1 MRAKNRKTPGQAGRF
16 LFCSC
21 ASKDESGDDLSR
33 LAGQYRI
40 SASCRCIVHDFQ
52 TDALR
57 KAMGEDGWWR
67 KHLRVAGAENDHRRL
82 KCQNRRHVFGG
93 QVGSVA
99 YWPVRHQ
106 VVRSDRQT
114 RAEHAVIDLDPLPV
128 RSPQG
133 EGVIRAVMAEMH
145 RCSSAARQHD
155 LTVFLARAV
164 QDSRVSNALD
174 QRGATGIDQRVD
186 HGLTGF
192 TIFGTDLDLDE
203 FVLLQSQIHLGKK
216 GIGNPLA
223 ADLEQRLEVMGLA
236 AEKTGLGGSKQNGH
250 AVMTSRQRGSGY
262 HGDPEPPYV
271 PMQRSKSSQRWLKEH
286 FSDPF
291 VKKAQ
296 AEGMRSR
303 AAYKLE
309 ELLERDRLLKPGMVV
324 VDLGAAPGGWC
335 QQVRRQM
342 GDKGRVLAL
351 DILDMPPLAGVE
363 FLHGD
368 FRDEQVLA
376 QFESMLGG
384 QPVDLV
390 LSDMAPNKSGMDAVD
405 QPRMMYLAEL
415 ALDFA
420 DNHLKPGGAFL
431 IKLFH
436 GTGFDDYVKEMRRR
450 YDKVV
455 IRKPEASRKRS
466 PEVYALGQGKR
477 AHIK

>member
-1 MRAKNRKTPGQAGRF
+1 M
-16 LFCSC
+16 S
-21 ASKDESGDDLSR
+21 
-33 LAGQYRI
+33 
-40 SASCRCIVHDFQ
+40 
-52 TDALR
+52 
-57 KAMGEDGWWR
+57 
-67 KHLRVAGAENDHRRL
+67 
-82 KCQNRRHVFGG
+82 
-93 QVGSVA
+93 
-99 YWPVRHQ
+99 
-106 VVRSDRQT
+106 
-114 RAEHAVIDLDPLPV
+114 
-128 RSPQG
+128 
-133 EGVIRAVMAEMH
+133 
-145 RCSSAARQHD
+145 
-155 LTVFLARAV
+155 
-164 QDSRVSNALD
+164 
-174 QRGATGIDQRVD
+174 
-186 HGLTGF
+186 
-192 TIFGTDLDLDE
+192 
-203 FVLLQSQIHLGKK
+203 
-216 GIGNPLA
+216 
-223 ADLEQRLEVMGLA
+223 
-236 AEKTGLGGSKQNGH
+236 
-250 AVMTSRQRGSGY
+250 
-262 HGDPEPPYV
+262 
-271 PMQRSKSSQRWLKEH
+271 RSKSSQRWLKEH

-324 VDLGAAPGGWC
+324 VDLGAAPGGWS

-342 GDKGRVLAL
+342 GDRGRVLAL

-376 QFESMLGG
+376 RFEDMLGG
-384 QPVDLV
+384 QAVDLV

-436 GTGFDDYVKEMRRR
+436 GAGFDDYVKQMRRR

-477 AHIK
+477 AQIK